1 MLKKFWIVTN
11 DGKDTNHAVT
21 EKVKEL
27 LEIAG
32 RSCIL
37 CEKDA
42 EKNIIRER
50 IPDMIDCAIVI
61 GGDGSLIEVARTLWK
76 RDVPILGINM
86 GTLGYLTEVE
96 VSNLAE
102 DITQMLKGD
111 YLYEERMMLEGMF
124 PNGKK
129 DVALN
134 DIVVSRKGDD
144 LRIIYFKLFVNGEL
158 LNSYEADGIIISTP
172 TGSTAYNMSAGGPI
186 VEPTASLT
194 VITPICSHALNTR
207 SIVLSSDDE
216 IVIEIGE
223 GRRGNIEKVLVT
235 FDGATSVP
243 LETGDRLTICKAK
256 ESTKIMKIN
265 KKELIV
271 GNTAYVVTKKYDSDQ
286 MKQVYH
292 IVPAEI
298 KKVGRK
304 YITVTVQYWDQE
316 FCLKDDGV
324 IYEFA
329 LNNKTNGANN
339 VLCLSEEDAKKHILK
354 QNLLMEFRNK
364 RFYENDCNLDQ
375 LLLMKAGY
383 HYDPTG
389 PMAEHWQ
396 KILEYEKDNY

>member
-158 LNSYEADGIIISTP
+158 LNSYEAD
-172 TGSTAYNMSAGGPI
+172 MSAGGPI

-265 KKELIV
+265 KISFLEILRRKMK
-271 GNTAYVVTKKYDSDQ
+271 GN
-286 MKQVYH
+286 
-292 IVPAEI
+292 
-298 KKVGRK
+298 
-304 YITVTVQYWDQE
+304 
-316 FCLKDDGV
+316 
-324 IYEFA
+324 
-329 LNNKTNGANN
+329 
-339 VLCLSEEDAKKHILK
+339 
-354 QNLLMEFRNK
+354 
-364 RFYENDCNLDQ
+364 
-375 LLLMKAGY
+375 
-383 HYDPTG
+383 
-389 PMAEHWQ
+389 
-396 KILEYEKDNY
+396 

>member
-1 MLKKFWIVTN
+1 MLSTLHIEN
-11 DGKDTNHAVT
+11 IAVI
-21 EKVKEL
+21 EQA
-27 LEIAG
+27 EIAFDSG
-32 RSCIL
+32 FNVLTGETGAGKS
-37 CEKDA
+37 
-42 EKNIIRER
+42 
-50 IPDMIDCAIVI
+50 IVI
-61 GGDGSLIEVARTLWK
+61 DAISA
-76 RDVPILGINM
+76 ILGERASREMIRTGSQKAFVSAIFTGVPELPWFAENQVPYEPE
-86 GTLGYLTEVE
+86 LG
-96 VSNLAE
+96 
-102 DITQMLKGD
+102 MKGD

-265 KKELIV
+265 KISFLEILRRKMK
-271 GNTAYVVTKKYDSDQ
+271 GN
-286 MKQVYH
+286 
-292 IVPAEI
+292 
-298 KKVGRK
+298 
-304 YITVTVQYWDQE
+304 
-316 FCLKDDGV
+316 
-324 IYEFA
+324 
-329 LNNKTNGANN
+329 
-339 VLCLSEEDAKKHILK
+339 
-354 QNLLMEFRNK
+354 
-364 RFYENDCNLDQ
+364 
-375 LLLMKAGY
+375 
-383 HYDPTG
+383 
-389 PMAEHWQ
+389 
-396 KILEYEKDNY
+396 

>member
-111 YLYEERMMLEGMF
+111 YLYEERMMLESMF

-186 VEPTASLT
+186 VDPKGDMILLT
-194 VITPICSHALNTR
+194 PNNAHNLTSK
-207 SIVLSSDDE
+207 SIVLSGDDE
-216 IVIEIGE
+216 IEIEILS
-223 GRRGNIEKVLVT
+223 RREQNDEMACVSY
-235 FDGATSVP
+235 DGDTTAELAV
-243 LETGDRLTICKAK
+243 GDRFVISKAANHTKICKLHQRSFL
-256 ESTKIMKIN
+256 EILR
-265 KKELIV
+265 KKM
-271 GNTAYVVTKKYDSDQ
+271 GNYS
-286 MKQVYH
+286 
-292 IVPAEI
+292 
-298 KKVGRK
+298 
-304 YITVTVQYWDQE
+304 
-316 FCLKDDGV
+316 
-324 IYEFA
+324 
-329 LNNKTNGANN
+329 
-339 VLCLSEEDAKKHILK
+339 
-354 QNLLMEFRNK
+354 
-364 RFYENDCNLDQ
+364 
-375 LLLMKAGY
+375 
-383 HYDPTG
+383 
-389 PMAEHWQ
+389 
-396 KILEYEKDNY
+396 